1 MKKKYSAPIAEW
13 IDSELEDMIA
23 ASFEIVNPDNPGPGS
38 GGEEIDEGY
47 GESHGGGEFD
57 GSLSKSTNIFE

>member
-23 ASFEIVNPDNPGPGS
+23 ASFEIVNPDTPGPGS
-38 GGEEIDEGY
+38 GGEEIDDYIEGKD
-47 GESHGGGEFD
+47 GEFD
-57 GSLSKSTNIFE
+57 GSLSKSMGIFE

>member
-1 MKKKYSAPIAEW
+1 
-13 IDSELEDMIA
+13 MIA

-38 GGEEIDEGY
+38 GGEEIDDGY

>member
-23 ASFEIVNPDNPGPGS
+23 ASFEITYPGEGPGS
-38 GGEEIDEGY
+38 GGEEIEDGYAEG
-47 GESHGGGEFD
+47 HGGGEFD
-57 GSLSKSTNIFE
+57 GSLSKPFSIFE